1 MAGGDLTPIPPR
13 PAGWKPPSD
22 PTTRFR
28 GPLAPV
34 VAVIRYTIGGNFNG
48 ERSDGEGI

>member
-13 PAGWKPPSD
+13 LPGWKPPSD

-28 GPLAPV
+28 GPLAP
-34 VAVIRYTIGGNFNG
+34 RDCGNPIYYRRG
-48 ERSDGEGI
+48 L